1 MGDQPM
7 ITTALIAAALVA
19 AILLVG
25 RFQGDDR
32 HGSRS
37 WHQRR
42 LEDKLLEFEATRID
56 REVRL
61 RRHLERPAGGW
72 TLPDRCIRCSAH
84 LDATNRLHGERLR
97 VYPFCERCAREA
109 TGPELQIIMRLDAT
123 GVRRRIKRPGVEER

>member
-25 RFQGDDR
+25 RFQGE
-32 HGSRS
+32 
-37 WHQRR
+37 RR

>member
-25 RFQGDDR
+25 RFQGER
-32 HGSRS
+32 L
-37 WHQRR
+37 

-109 TGPELQIIMRLDAT
+109 TGPELQIIMRLDT
-123 GVRRRIKRPGVEER
+123 PGVRRRIKRPGVEER

>member
-1 MGDQPM
+1 MKMQRLLC
-7 ITTALIAAALVA
+7 TLFAAALVA

-25 RFQGDDR
+25 RFQGER
-32 HGSRS
+32 L
-37 WHQRR
+37 

-109 TGPELQIIMRLDAT
+109 TGPELQIIMRLDT
-123 GVRRRIKRPGVEER
+123 PGVRRRIKRPGVEER